1 MKKKI
6 LSLLLAGL
14 TVVSVVATDFI
25 AMPNTESNTVVYAAA
40 EKKGTVTASTL
51 NVRSKAD
58 TTGTILGTLSNGT
71 SVTIVG
77 TESNGWYKIKYKNGY
92 GYVSNKYIS
101 VNNTG
106 NISKVR
112 KEIIARAEEMI
123 NFSWSSKK
131 AFDVWQGSTINGSS
145 TFKANTTYTGMP
157 YSQTGNQMTSGTQFK
172 QKIAAA
178 TGSLSTTCYSGKKC
192 PLYGNDCSG
201 FVSAAWGISRHT
213 TSTLPDV
220 SRQISYN
227 DLQPG
232 DILNKAG
239 SHVVLF
245 GGWADN
251 AKTKM
256 IILEQTPPKAKKST
270 KDKSYYTSRGYVAR
284 RWNNL

>member
-6 LSLLLAGL
+6 ISLLLAGL
-14 TVVSVVATDFI
+14 TAVSVVAVDVI
-25 AMPNTESNTVVYAAA
+25 SIKGNENTIVAYAAT
-40 EKKGTVTASTL
+40 KKTGVVTADTL
-51 NVRSKAD
+51 NVRSLPNTSGK
-58 TTGTILGTLSNGT
+58 ILGTLKNGT
-71 SVTIVG
+71 SVTILG
-77 TESNGWYKIKYKNGY
+77 TESTGWYKINYKGGI

-101 VNNTG
+101 VQSTNVSQARKDI
-106 NISKVR
+106 IS
-112 KEIIARAEEMI
+112 RAEEMI
-123 NFSWSSKK
+123 NFTWSSKK
-131 AFDVWQGSTINGSS
+131 AFNVWQGSTINGSS

-157 YSQTGNQMTSGTQFK
+157 YSQTPNQMTSGTQFK

-178 TGSLSTTCYSGKKC
+178 TGSLTTTASGKTC

-213 TSTLPDV
+213 TRSLPDV
-220 SRQISYN
+220 SREISYN

-245 GGWADN
+245 GGWADS

-284 RWNNL
+284 RSNKL

>member
-6 LSLLLAGL
+6 ISLLLAGL
-14 TVVSVVATDFI
+14 TAVSVVTADFI
-25 AMPNTESNTVVYAAA
+25 SIKGNENTIVAYAATN
-40 EKKGTVTASTL
+40 KTGIVTADTL
-51 NVRSKAD
+51 NVRSKPN
-58 TTGTILGTLSNGT
+58 TSGKILGTLKNGT
-71 SVTIVG
+71 SVTILG
-77 TESNGWYKIKYKNGY
+77 TESNGWYKISYKNGT

-101 VNNTG
+101 VQNT
-106 NISKVR
+106 NISQAR
-112 KEIIARAEEMI
+112 KNIISRAEEMI
-123 NFSWSSKK
+123 NFTWSSKK
-131 AFDVWQGSTINGSS
+131 AFSVWQGSTINGSS

-178 TGSLSTTCYSGKKC
+178 TGSLTTKSYDGTIC

-213 TSTLPDV
+213 TRTLPNV

-227 DLQPG
+227 DLQLG

-245 GGWADN
+245 GGWADS